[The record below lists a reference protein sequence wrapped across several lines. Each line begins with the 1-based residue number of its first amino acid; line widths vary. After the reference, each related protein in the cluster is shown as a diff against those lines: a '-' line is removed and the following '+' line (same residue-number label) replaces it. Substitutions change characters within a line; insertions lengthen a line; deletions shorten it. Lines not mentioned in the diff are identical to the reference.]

1 MKTTRAKII
10 DFLNMFLDDPI
21 RDSSVWANKLIES
34 GFVEIEEEP
43 DNYYIIMEEV
53 TPGREVYN
61 AYSCHKHMPN
71 FPMIDKYKIVEVH
84 SVDHCKKYEKMWKEL
99 KKWTYEK
106 AFHCYKDKEM
116 VTSVIEDL
124 AFPSLKTTSS

>member
-21 RDSSVWANKLIES
+21 RDSSVWANALIES
-34 GFVEIEEEP
+34 GLVEIEEEQKEFLLCDSCSNSFRLIP
-43 DNYYIIMEEV
+43 NTLSNILCCGKII
-53 TPGREVYN
+53 
-61 AYSCHKHMPN
+61 H
-71 FPMIDKYKIVEVH
+71 VH

-99 KKWTYEK
+99 KEWTYQK

-124 AFPSLKTTSS
+124 EKENKI